1 MWKTK
6 SRRRPPSV
14 YFRSCRPIFELFM
27 KQRWIFLS
35 IIIFLQCRTPK
46 AEGLPTFFFVY
57 SRSENSCELHPLANV
72 LHLPLSTYCLIHS
85 FPNASFFLCTD
96 VLVMIDT

>member
-27 KQRWIFLS
+27 KQRDGFFSLFS
-35 IIIFLQCRTPK
+35 LFFFFLQCRTPK
-46 AEGLPTFFFVY
+46 AEGLATFFLYTPGQRPAVNY
-57 SRSENSCELHPLANV
+57 I
-72 LHLPLSTYCLIHS
+72 HLQTFFTFLSAPT
-85 FPNASFFLCTD
+85 
-96 VLVMIDT
+96 V